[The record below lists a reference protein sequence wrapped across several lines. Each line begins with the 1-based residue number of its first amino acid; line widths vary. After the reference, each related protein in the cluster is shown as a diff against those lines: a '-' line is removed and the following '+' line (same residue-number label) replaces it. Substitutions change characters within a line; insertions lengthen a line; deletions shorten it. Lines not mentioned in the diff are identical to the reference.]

1 MEIKAP
7 LYKESAS
14 LNARPASAWMKL
26 TALIFLLPLSF
37 VHAQSTLDDYVKE
50 GLKSNLALQEKT
62 IAVQQAQ
69 AALQTARSYFLPSV
83 TALVD
88 YTSGDGGRS
97 IALPVGDLLNPVY
110 ASLNQLTSSDAFPQ
124 IENVEQNFFPK
135 NFYDARVRTT
145 LPIVNTDLY
154 VNRTI
159 KTQQAVLEQQQVD
172 LYKREL
178 VYEIKTAYYQYL
190 SAGAAVAIYES
201 AEVLVRKN
209 HDVNQSLLENGK
221 ALPASVLRSKSEIA
235 GIEAELTSARNLETN
250 ARQYFNFLLN
260 RPLDTP
266 IEEVTSGDTQLL
278 TTYTDGVDN
287 REELKLLTT
296 GREIQ
301 QSVLR
306 LSQLSRLPKV
316 NAFLDLGSQASD
328 WKFNDQSRYYLVGVQ
343 FSVPIFQGFR
353 TNISIRQ
360 NRLDIAR
367 TELRLQNTRKQLM
380 LAASNASNDAVS
392 AARSA
397 AAASDQLRSAQS
409 YFNLV
414 DKGYSAGVYTL
425 IEFLDARNQLTR
437 AQLQVNLRQFE
448 WLRALAQ
455 VERENAAYSFQ

>member
-7 LYKESAS
+7 HNHRSA
-14 LNARPASAWMKL
+14 LRKARHTVRQLKL
-26 TALIFLLPLSF
+26 TALSLVLPLALA
-37 VHAQSTLDDYVKE
+37 HAQTTLDDYVKE

-62 IAVQQAQ
+62 IGLQQAQ
-69 AALQTARSYFLPSV
+69 ASLQMARSYFLPSV
-83 TALVD
+83 TALAD

-97 IALPVGDLLNPVY
+97 IAIPVGDLLNPVY

-154 VNRTI
+154 LNRTI

-172 LYKREL
+172 LYKRQL
-178 VYEIKTAYYQYL
+178 VFEIKTAYYQYL
-190 SAGAAVAIYES
+190 SAGAAVSIYES

-221 ALPASVLRSKSEIA
+221 ALPATVLRSKSEIA
-235 GIEAELTSARNLETN
+235 AIEAELTSARNQQNN

-260 RPLDTP
+260 RPLETP
-266 IEEVTSGDTQLL
+266 VVEVTHSDPEWVASSI
-278 TTYTDGVDN
+278 DGIGN

-296 GREIQ
+296 SREIQ
-301 QSVLR
+301 QSALR
-306 LSQLSRLPKV
+306 LTQLSRLPKV

-328 WKFNDQSRYYLVGVQ
+328 WQFNDQSRYYLVGVQ
-343 FSVPIFQGFR
+343 FSLPIFQGFR
-353 TNISIRQ
+353 TNISIKQ

-367 TELRLQNTRKQLM
+367 TELRLQHTRNQLT
-380 LAASNASNDAVS
+380 LAASNAGNDAAS
-392 AARSA
+392 AAQNVTA
-397 AAASDQLRSAQS
+397 ANDQLRSAQS

-437 AQLQVNLRQFE
+437 AQLQVNLRRFE

-455 VERENAAYSFQ
+455 VERETASYTIN